1 MIRIAYMK
9 SIFTLFA
16 LCLLSTPVFAQD
28 CNGTYE
34 EGMALLKKRTQSAV
48 KEAVRKFKSAQ
59 LCYKV
64 NRNQDGVQNCEKQ
77 LATCQQILNYYT
89 RQAARITTEEELTFP
104 ASGGKQTLPIKSR
117 QAWSFTGSHDWC
129 SAQKEDDGLAISVEP
144 NPTPV
149 RRSQT
154 VTLKWKNGQQ
164 LVKITQERS
173 ELQFSVSENDI
184 YFTANDQEKRVEVS
198 ANVDWTVD
206 QSTIP
211 EWCNLR
217 TDKDAVYLTLTPNNT
232 AEQRRAAITLHAET
246 KKEIIRIVQDMEN
259 FRILTGSNSDTL
271 SFLRNGG
278 KRSLGIEYTVHK
290 NSSEWEVE
298 SYPNWC
304 KASKESDN
312 LLQLEC
318 DKNKTKMDRS
328 GVIRLRK
335 GQRIIS
341 LTVKQSTKNESLK
354 QRLFGK

>member
-1 MIRIAYMK
+1 MRISYKK
-9 SIFTLFA
+9 SIYTLLA
-16 LCLLSTPVFAQD
+16 LCLLNAPALAQD

-34 EGMALLKKRTQSAV
+34 EGMTFLKKRTQSAV
-48 KEAVRKFKSAQ
+48 KQAVRKFESAK
-59 LCYKV
+59 LCYEV
-64 NRNQDGVQNCEKQ
+64 NRDQEGIRNCDTQ
-77 LATCQQILNYYT
+77 LAECQQILHYYA
-89 RQAARITTEEELTFP
+89 QQNARITNEEELTFP
-104 ASGGKQTLPIKSR
+104 ASGGTQILPIKSR

-129 SAQKEDDGLAISVEP
+129 NAQKEDGGLTISVEP
-144 NPTPV
+144 NSTPV

-154 VTLKWKNGQQ
+154 VTLKWSNGQQ

-198 ANVDWTVD
+198 ANVDWTVN

-217 TDKDAVYLTLTPNNT
+217 TDKNAVYLTLTPNNT
-232 AEQRRAAITLHAET
+232 AEQRRATITLHAET
-246 KKEIIRIVQDMEN
+246 KKETLRIVQDMEN
-259 FRILTGSNSDTL
+259 FRILTGSNSDTI

-290 NSSEWEVE
+290 NSSGWEVE

-304 KASKESDN
+304 KTSKESDN

-328 GVIRLRK
+328 GVIRLQK

-341 LTVKQSTKNESLK
+341 LMVKQSTKNESLK

>member
-164 LVKITQERS
+164 LVKITQDRS

-184 YFTANDQEKRVEVS
+184 YFTADDQEKRVEVS
-198 ANVDWTVD
+198 ANVDWTVN

-217 TDKDAVYLTLTPNNT
+217 TDKNAVYLTLTPNNT
-232 AEQRRAAITLHAET
+232 AEQRRATITLHAET
-246 KKEIIRIVQDMEN
+246 KKETLRIVQDMEN
-259 FRILTGSNSDTL
+259 FRILTGSNSDTI

-290 NSSEWEVE
+290 NSSGWEVE

-304 KASKESDN
+304 KTSKESDN

-341 LTVKQSTKNESLK
+341 LMVKQSTKNESLK

>member
-154 VTLKWKNGQQ
+154 VTLKWSNGQQ

-198 ANVDWTVD
+198 ANVDWTVN

-217 TDKDAVYLTLTPNNT
+217 TDKNAVYLTLTPNNT
-232 AEQRRAAITLHAET
+232 AEQRRATITLHAET
-246 KKEIIRIVQDMEN
+246 KKETLRIVQDMEN
-259 FRILTGSNSDTL
+259 FRILTGSNSDTI

-290 NSSEWEVE
+290 NSSGWEVE

-304 KASKESDN
+304 KTSKESDN

-328 GVIRLRK
+328 GVIRLQK

-341 LTVKQSTKNESLK
+341 LMVKQSTKNESLK

>member
-1 MIRIAYMK
+1 MRISYKK
-9 SIFTLFA
+9 SIYTLLA
-16 LCLLSTPVFAQD
+16 LCLLNAPALAQD

-34 EGMALLKKRTQSAV
+34 EGMTFLKKRTQSAV
-48 KEAVRKFKSAQ
+48 KQAVRKFESAK
-59 LCYKV
+59 LCYEV
-64 NRNQDGVQNCEKQ
+64 NRDQDGIRNCDTQ
-77 LATCQQILNYYT
+77 LAECQQILHYYA
-89 RQAARITTEEELTFP
+89 RQNARLTNEEELTFP
-104 ASGGKQTLPIKSR
+104 ASGGTQTLPIKSR

-129 SAQKEDDGLAISVEP
+129 SAQKEDGGLTISVEP
-144 NPTPV
+144 NYTPV

-154 VTLKWKNGQQ
+154 VTLKWSNGQQ

-184 YFTANDQEKRVEVS
+184 YFTANDQEKRVEVL

-217 TDKDAVYLTLTPNNT
+217 TDKNAVYLTLTPNNT
-232 AEQRRAAITLHAET
+232 AEQRRATITLHAET
-246 KKEIIRIVQDMEN
+246 KKETLRIVQDMEN
-259 FRILTGSNSDTL
+259 FRILTGSNSDTI

-290 NSSEWEVE
+290 NSSGWEVE

-341 LTVKQSTKNESLK
+341 LMVKQSTKNESLK